1 MAKKKSSYVPF
12 HRHIFN
18 DPLIYQLTAH
28 ERLLLDQLYMQ
39 YNGKNNGDFSCAW
52 SVMKKKGW
60 NSKTTLFKAKQGLLT
75 KGWIEETRKGYTGVC
90 SLYAVTFLKI
100 DDCNGKL
107 DIKTT
112 NVPSMKYREIN

>member
-18 DPLIYQLTAH
+18 DPLIYRLTAQ

-52 SVMKKKGW
+52 SVMKRKGW

-75 KGWIEETRKGYTGVC
+75 KGWIEENRK
-90 SLYAVTFLKI
+90 
-100 DDCNGKL
+100 
-107 DIKTT
+107 DI
-112 NVPSMKYREIN
+112 Y